1 MINFL
6 KRISMGFSTLEEGFY
21 NIANAFNS
29 DKYDYDDVKRKYK
42 KLKGHL
48 RNRHKND

>member
-1 MINFL
+1 
-6 KRISMGFSTLEEGFY
+6 MGFSTLGEGFY

-29 DKYDYDDVKRKYK
+29 DKYDATKSYNDVKRKYE
-42 KLKGHL
+42 KLSRHL